1 MDEVMETVDMATQNG
16 NGNLFII
23 FAITLVAVV
32 FLIENIRKFREAFG
46 IQNKWERHEQ
56 EQNAKIQDL
65 NDEMKAI
72 KNDINELC
80 AYSKNA
86 KTQRL
91 QFEEHTTQM
100 LKEIRDDMI
109 KEKIERLRSSIIEFS
124 ACVRLRDY
132 NQESYNHI
140 FDLYSVYQRIIEENH
155 LKNGYLEVSMEYIK
169 KRYAEQLAQGFK
181 DME

>member
-1 MDEVMETVDMATQNG
+1 MDEVMETVDMATQSG

-32 FLIENIRKFREAFG
+32 FLIENIRKFKEAFG

-56 EQNAKIQDL
+56 EQNVKIRDL
-65 NDEMKAI
+65 DDKMKAI
-72 KNDINELC
+72 KNDVDELRV
-80 AYSKNA
+80 YSHEA
-86 KTQRL
+86 KEKRL
-91 QFEEHTTQM
+91 EFEKETTTM
-100 LKEIRDDMI
+100 LKEIRNDMI
-109 KEKIERLRSSIIEFS
+109 EEKIERLRSSIIEFS

-181 DME
+181 DIE